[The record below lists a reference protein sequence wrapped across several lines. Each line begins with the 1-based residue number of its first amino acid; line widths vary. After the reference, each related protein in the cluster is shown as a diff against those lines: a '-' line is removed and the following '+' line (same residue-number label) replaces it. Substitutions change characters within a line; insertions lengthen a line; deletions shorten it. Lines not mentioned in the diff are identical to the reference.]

1 VSFTIPNKQA
11 ALYRLR
17 NNRLATFFIFRHPEI
32 LRYAHN
38 DTEAQKEILRKKFN
52 NEAWEC
58 PVLMDKMDTAPDFY
72 FDSVSQIVMDGFSR
86 GRVTL
91 VGDAGYCP
99 SLLSGQG
106 SALAMAGA
114 YVLAGELKAADG
126 DYHTA
131 FKKYEEI
138 FRPFIELKQNTAKK
152 FADSF
157 VPETGFGLWLRNQIT
172 RLMFLPFVSRWFWSG
187 LLTDELSLK
196 EY

>member
-1 VSFTIPNKQA
+1 
-11 ALYRLR
+11 
-17 NNRLATFFIFRHPEI
+17 
-32 LRYAHN
+32 
-38 DTEAQKEILRKKFN
+38 
-52 NEAWEC
+52 
-58 PVLMDKMDTAPDFY
+58 M
-72 FDSVSQIVMDGFSR
+72 
-86 GRVTL
+86 TL

-172 RLMFLPFVSRWFWSG
+172 RLMFIPFVSKWFWSG
-187 LLTDELSLK
+187 LLTDDLSLK